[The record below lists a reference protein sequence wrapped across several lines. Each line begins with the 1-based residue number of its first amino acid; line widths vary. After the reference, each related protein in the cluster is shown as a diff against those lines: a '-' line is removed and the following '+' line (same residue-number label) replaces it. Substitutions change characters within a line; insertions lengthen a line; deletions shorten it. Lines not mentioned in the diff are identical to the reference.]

1 MLCRKKSNPIIG
13 AARVSKRYVNRSFT
27 VAAPIAA
34 LLGTLGAQAT
44 RSVWDGVYTQEQA
57 ARGQVLYANLC
68 SACHGLALNGG
79 ESAPPLSG
87 GEFLSNWSG
96 LTVGDL
102 FERIRV
108 SMPADN
114 PGHLSRQQN
123 ADIIAHIFNVNQF
136 PPGKTEL
143 DTRTEVLKQI
153 AVESA
158 KPDEKK

>member
-1 MLCRKKSNPIIG
+1 MFAGCYG
-13 AARVSKRYVNRSFT
+13 AVHPRGRNAPKQSST
-27 VAAPIAA
+27 AAES
-34 LLGTLGAQAT
+34 

-57 ARGQVLYANLC
+57 KRGETLYSKECA
-68 SACHGLALNGG
+68 SCHGDTLIGG
-79 ESAPPLSG
+79 GGASPLTG
-87 GEFLSNWSG
+87 GTFLSNWNG

-123 ADIIAHIFNVNQF
+123 ADIIAHILNVNQF

-153 AVESA
+153 AVEMA
-158 KPDEKK
+158 KSEQKK